1 MNKFVSLDK
10 RSKKAQKEYYS
21 RHRCTWG
28 ELNPV
33 TKSVPSGKTYN
44 RKKDKKRIGREF
56 RDEFAADH
64 FLSCFVR
71 TAVQSQRSDSVLTDF
86 IRLAAQSALKFVNG
100 QGLIKVVSLSYP
112 AIILL

>member
-56 RDEFAADH
+56 RDGFDADH
-64 FLSCFVR
+64 FCF
-71 TAVQSQRSDSVLTDF
+71 Q
-86 IRLAAQSALKFVNG
+86 IG
-100 QGLIKVVSLSYP
+100 M
-112 AIILL
+112 

>member
-33 TKSVPSGKTYN
+33 TRSVPSGKTYN
-44 RKKDKKRIGREF
+44 RKKDKNRIGKEF
-56 RDEFAADH
+56 SDGFDAD
-64 FLSCFVR
+64 LVCFQ
-71 TAVQSQRSDSVLTDF
+71 A
-86 IRLAAQSALKFVNG
+86 
-100 QGLIKVVSLSYP
+100 
-112 AIILL
+112 

>member
-21 RHRCTWG
+21 RHRYTWG

-33 TKSVPSGKTYN
+33 TKSVPSGKNYN

-56 RDEFAADH
+56 RDGFDADH
-64 FLSCFVR
+64 FF
-71 TAVQSQRSDSVLTDF
+71 
-86 IRLAAQSALKFVNG
+86 
-100 QGLIKVVSLSYP
+100 
-112 AIILL
+112 